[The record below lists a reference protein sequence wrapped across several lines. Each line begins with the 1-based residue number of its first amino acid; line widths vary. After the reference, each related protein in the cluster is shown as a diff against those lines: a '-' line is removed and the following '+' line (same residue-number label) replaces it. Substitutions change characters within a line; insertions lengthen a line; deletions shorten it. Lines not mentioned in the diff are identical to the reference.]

1 VPTVTD
7 LLTHVLAGYVL
18 ATLASWRVGWLAP
31 RHVPLAML
39 GAALP
44 DAAKVYL
51 LLGGVRTTV
60 AGVEVAW
67 LALQTIG
74 SGLAFAVV
82 GTLLVPPR
90 ERGRTF
96 AALGGG
102 VCLHVAMDYFVI
114 RTGGLAPPYLYPFT
128 WAQLP
133 AGNLYLSADVWPALV
148 AVAVAALVF
157 AVDRRRP
164 IRSAD

>member
-1 VPTVTD
+1 MTD
-7 LLTHVLAGYVL
+7 LLTHILAGYVL
-18 ATLASWRVGWLAP
+18 ATVAVWRLDRVET

-39 GAALP
+39 GATIP

-60 AGVEVAW
+60 AGVEVGW
-67 LALQTIG
+67 LALQTVG
-74 SGLAFAVV
+74 AGLAFALA
-82 GTLLVPPR
+82 GSLLVPPG
-90 ERGRTF
+90 ERTAAL

-102 VCLHVAMDYFVI
+102 VSLHVAMDYFVI

-133 AGNLYLSADVWPALV
+133 AGNLYLSSDVWPLVVALGLSG
-148 AVAVAALVF
+148 LVF
-157 AVDRRRP
+157 ALDRRRT
-164 IRSAD
+164 RGSSA

>member
-1 VPTVTD
+1 MTD
-7 LLTHVLAGYVL
+7 LLTHVLAGYAL
-18 ATLASWRVGWLAP
+18 ATLVSWRLDPVAP

-39 GAALP
+39 GAAIP

-74 SGLAFAVV
+74 AGLAFAVA
-82 GTLLVPPR
+82 GALLVPPA
-90 ERGRTF
+90 ERRPAL
-96 AALGGG
+96 AALVGG
-102 VCLHVAMDYFVI
+102 VCLHVTMDYFVV

-133 AGNLYLSADVWPALV
+133 AGNLYLSADAWPALV
-148 AVAVAALVF
+148 AVAMAGLVF
-157 AVDRRRP
+157 VVDRRRT
-164 IRSAD
+164 ADST

>member
-1 VPTVTD
+1 VTD

-18 ATLASWRVGWLAP
+18 ATAARWRFGWLGR

-39 GAALP
+39 GAAIP
-44 DAAKVYL
+44 DAAKVYF

-67 LALQTIG
+67 LALQTLG
-74 SGLAFAVV
+74 AGLAFVLV
-82 GTLLVPPR
+82 GGLLVPPE
-90 ERGRTF
+90 ERRVTLLT
-96 AALGGG
+96 LGVG
-102 VCLHVAMDYFVI
+102 VCTHVGMDYFVI

-133 AGNLYLSADVWPALV
+133 AGNLYLSADVWPAAV
-148 AVAVAALVF
+148 AVAVAA
-157 AVDRRRP
+157 AVTAFDRRRV
-164 IRSAD
+164 RG